1 MSRLW
6 HTDARTHGGKW
17 KIEQCSVR
25 PETAIIVVTMD
36 TIIITII
43 VVTIIITI
51 IIADISITY
60 IITVLSG
67 SSVQQR
73 LARNATTLNLRLAE
87 LSQER
92 WVRYTLITRHTGQI
106 VRSLYSSIFQC
117 LAFSSFLWL
126 LTLVGSKKWVPRSPN
141 QDLHCCRQWG
151 KTVTILSANLHI
163 FVSF

>member
-1 MSRLW
+1 M
-6 HTDARTHGGKW
+6 TDGRTEDGKW

-73 LARNATTLNLRLAE
+73 LARNATTLNLRLAG

-92 WVRYTLITRHTGQI
+92 
-106 VRSLYSSIFQC
+106 
-117 LAFSSFLWL
+117 
-126 LTLVGSKKWVPRSPN
+126 
-141 QDLHCCRQWG
+141 
-151 KTVTILSANLHI
+151 
-163 FVSF
+163 